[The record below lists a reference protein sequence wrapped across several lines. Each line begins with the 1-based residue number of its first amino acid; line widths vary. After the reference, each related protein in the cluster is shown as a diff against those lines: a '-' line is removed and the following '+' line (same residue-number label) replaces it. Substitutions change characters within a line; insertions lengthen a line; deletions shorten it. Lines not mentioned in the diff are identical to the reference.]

1 MGRRRRIL
9 PTYLPQQCLH
19 LVGVT
24 LNREQQIR
32 VAQEEKEKKEKEK
45 KEKEEEKKEEEQ
57 KEKEEAPKVKTH
69 TLVTSLHAVC
79 QIAADCTIQHDTVLL
94 IEGSLVLDLIVLP
107 IASLGNG
114 MLQHRILKLLL
125 KLAIS

>member
-32 VAQEEKEKKEKEK
+32 VAQEEKEK
-45 KEKEEEKKEEEQ
+45 
-57 KEKEEAPKVKTH
+57 KEEAPKVKTH

-94 IEGSLVLDLIVLP
+94 IEGSLVLDFIVLP

>member
-32 VAQEEKEKKEKEK
+32 VAEEVV
-45 KEKEEEKKEEEQ
+45 EEEEEG
-57 KEKEEAPKVKTH
+57 EEVEVKTH
-69 TLVTSLHAVC
+69 TLVTSLDVVC
-79 QIAADCTIQHDTVLL
+79 QISVFID
-94 IEGSLVLDLIVLP
+94 
-107 IASLGNG
+107 
-114 MLQHRILKLLL
+114 
-125 KLAIS
+125 